1 MLNNKQPAVELPQ
14 LPESYWRD
22 STKIPAYPKL
32 AEDTA
37 ADVVIVGGGIV
48 GITTAYR
55 LAEAGRK
62 VVLLEA
68 DTVMGGTTGHTTAK
82 LTAQHDLIYAQ
93 LIKDLGEDNAR
104 LYYEANRDALEF
116 VNRTI
121 TSLGIDC
128 GYSGQD
134 AYLYAQT
141 VDTLTKLQDEAE
153 AYAKLG
159 IPGGFVEKIPLDVPI
174 HGAVVMHHQAQFH
187 PLQYLSGLLPRI
199 TEAGG
204 SIYEHTT
211 AVDVEEGEQPVV
223 ITKDGHRVQG
233 DHVVVCSHYPFI
245 DRHGFYF
252 ARLHAQRSYVLGVK
266 IAEGEHFPEGMY
278 LSADDPKRSVRT
290 AATLNGEKLVLVGGE
305 NHKTGQGLCTIQYY
319 EALRDYAVRHF
330 NVDSIPYRWSAQ
342 DLLTLDKVP
351 YVGAVTSGMPNVHLA
366 SGFGKWG
373 MSGGTAAAMLL
384 SDSITGR
391 DNPYLKLYTP
401 QRFHVGASIKNVISE
416 NANVA
421 KYLIAGKLEM
431 VHKHVEDLQLGEGG
445 VVSFNGK
452 RAGAYKERDGVV
464 HLVDTT
470 CTHMGCEL
478 DWNNGDRTW
487 DCPCHGSRFSYDGEV
502 IEGPATKALKKLSPN
517 NEEPEDLDT
526 PIV

>member
-1 MLNNKQPAVELPQ
+1 MLITNQPLRELPQ
-14 LPESYWRD
+14 LPESYWRHSIQLPD
-22 STKIPAYPKL
+22 YPRL
-32 AEDTA
+32 EEDTST
-37 ADVVIVGGGIV
+37 DTVVIGGGIA

-55 LAEAGRK
+55 LAEAGVN

-68 DTVMGGTTGHTTAK
+68 DSLLGGTTGHTTAK

-93 LIKDLGEDNAR
+93 LIKDLGEEQAR
-104 LYYEANRDALEF
+104 LYYEANRDALDF
-116 VNRTI
+116 VRHTI
-121 TSLGIDC
+121 KSLDIDC
-128 GYSGQD
+128 GYSEQD

-141 VDTLTKLQDEAE
+141 VDTLTKLHDEAE
-153 AYAKLG
+153 AYAKLD
-159 IPGGFVEKIPLDVPI
+159 IPGGYIDKIPLDVPT
-174 HGAVVMHHQAQFH
+174 HGAIVMHNQAQFH
-187 PLQYLSGLLPRI
+187 PLQYLSALLPRI

-204 SIYEHTT
+204 RIYEHTT
-211 AVDVEEGEQPVV
+211 AVDVENGEEPVV
-223 ITKDGHRVQG
+223 ITKDGHRVKAS
-233 DHVVVCSHYPFI
+233 HVVVCSHYPFI

-252 ARLHAQRSYVLGVK
+252 ARLHAQRSYVLGVRM
-266 IAEGEHFPEGMY
+266 ADEEPFPEGMY
-278 LSADDPKRSVRT
+278 LSADDPKRSIRT
-290 AATLNGEKLVLVGGE
+290 ASTMNGEKLVLIGGE

-330 NVDSIPYRWSAQ
+330 NVASIPYRWSAQ

-351 YVGAVTSGMPNVHLA
+351 YVGAVTSGMPNVQLA

-373 MSGGTAAAMLL
+373 MTGGTAAAMML
-384 SDSITGR
+384 SDSIVGR
-391 DNPYLKLYTP
+391 GNPYLELYTP
-401 QRFHVGASIKNVISE
+401 QRFHARASMKNVISE

-431 VHKHVEDLQLGEGG
+431 VHKHVEELPQGEGG

-452 RAGAYKERDGVV
+452 RAGAYKDPDGIL

-478 DWNNGDRTW
+478 DWNNGDQSW

-502 IEGPATKALKKLSPN
+502 IEGPATKALKKLGS
-517 NEEPEDLDT
+517 D
-526 PIV
+526 